1 MAIWSAALQ
10 ATPESQVI
18 PREWAVENDGSRLMY
33 RPFVGHAY
41 ALPNPYNGA
50 APAPC
55 FPRVVNRG

>member
-1 MAIWSAALQ
+1 MKERRYTLDQ
-10 ATPESQVI
+10 DGNLTPT
-18 PREWAVENDGSRLMY
+18 Y